1 MIPFGRGVCGTAAQT
16 RQLQLVP
23 DVHAFPGH
31 IACDS
36 VSASEI
42 VIPLV
47 QNDVLIGVLDI
58 DSPVKERFDETDAE
72 GLSALCEVLLK
83 SCDFSKGLL

>member
-1 MIPFGRGVCGTAAQT
+1 MRHSRADTSVFSLSRMFMPF
-16 RQLQLVP
+16 P
-23 DVHAFPGH
+23 DTLPVTVFPPPRSLSRW
-31 IACDS
+31 CKTY
-36 VSASEI
+36 
-42 VIPLV
+42 
-47 QNDVLIGVLDI
+47 VLIGVLDI

>member
-1 MIPFGRGVCGTAAQT
+1 MFTT
-16 RQLQLVP
+16 FP
-23 DVHAFPGH
+23 D
-31 IACDS
+31 CDS
-36 VSASEI
+36 ASASEI